1 MLKVKNLH
9 TSYGQ
14 LEVLHGVDIDV
25 PEGNLAILMGPNG
38 HGKSTLLKTICGLLR
53 RTKGDITYKGNAIG
67 KWRTEKIVGAG
78 LVYIAEDRHLFSDM
92 TVFENL
98 EMGAYLENARK
109 NEKDNLKLTYSLFPE
124 LEAKKNQPA
133 STLSGGQARML
144 TIGRGILSDAQ
155 FLCIDEPTIGLS
167 PLLRQTVNSAICEIN
182 QQGKTI
188 LLVEQNRSELFDMAS
203 KIYFMEEGRIIFHG
217 GKESALDN
225 DHLKELFLG
234 MRS

>member
-38 HGKSTLLKTICGLLR
+38 HGKSTLLKTICGLLP